1 MQKTKA
7 CFISIFLLC
16 AYAIQ
21 VHAEIMVGDPA
32 PNFTTTILDGKQ
44 VSLQDD
50 YVGKTPVLLVF
61 WATWC
66 PNCQRDIPLL
76 NQLYKE
82 IGERLSILAI
92 NLGVGGDSIA
102 KVRTYKEEH
111 GMDYPIIFDE
121 GSRITK
127 AYEVFGTPT
136 QIIVDVNGTILYRGI
151 NVPTVADIK
160 ARWDMLTKKITSL
173 SVPK

>member
-1 MQKTKA
+1 MRKTKA
-7 CFISIFLLC
+7 WVISIFLLC
-16 AYAIQ
+16 VYAIQ
-21 VHAEIMVGDPA
+21 VHAGVMVGDQA
-32 PNFTTTILDGKQ
+32 PNFSTTILDGKQ

-66 PNCQRDIPLL
+66 PNCQREIPLL

-102 KVRTYKEEH
+102 EVRTYKKEH
-111 GMDYPIIFDE
+111 DMKYPIIFDE
-121 GSRITK
+121 ESRITK

-136 QIIVDVNGTILYRGI
+136 QIIVGVNGTILYRAI
-151 NVPTVADIK
+151 DIPTMADIK
-160 ARWDMLTKKITSL
+160 ARWDILTQK
-173 SVPK
+173 